1 MKRIKWI
8 KNDVSFKRGNFRP
21 LIAHLD
27 DSPFWMQSCA
37 CMTTQCFQDDI
48 RKLAQAFGCS
58 TIEVRYRWDADGRET
73 KPEDSIVGFLRQED
87 GSYWFA
93 QELPVPEG
101 AKRKFREFTAKQI
114 FTH

>member
-1 MKRIKWI
+1 MKWI
-8 KNDVSFKRGNFRP
+8 KNDVTFRRGNYRQ
-21 LIAHLD
+21 LIARLD
-27 DSPFWMQSCA
+27 DSPFWLQSCA
-37 CMTTQCFQDDI
+37 CMTTQCFRQDI
-48 RKLAQAFGCS
+48 RKLAQEFGCS
-58 TIEVRYRWDADGRET
+58 TIEVMYRQDADGRET